1 MLDSG
6 APGHQ
11 ERALENSW
19 EETTMK
25 KLFGLLALI
34 AMLPVSAG
42 AENAGWK
49 QSWEETLAAARE
61 EGKVVVSGP
70 PSAELR
76 KALPAAFKARYGIA
90 IEYLGGR
97 STESAARMRAE
108 RQAGIYSIDVIFAGI
123 QSMAL
128 TFYREKMLQP
138 LKPALQLPEVLDGS
152 KWKKGKLWF
161 SDPDEQYILRLANT
175 VTTMFHINTS
185 QVKPG
190 EIRSVKDL
198 LNPKYKGKIAL
209 QDPTIPGSGSNQA
222 AHLYFQH
229 GEEFVKGLYVDQKP
243 MISRDTRQL
252 TDGLA
257 RGIYPISLGAE
268 DADVEK
274 LRKEGIPVSILEN
287 LSDLYPEI
295 SASFGQVAMI
305 DNAPHPNAA
314 KVFVNW
320 IASKEGNEVFNRA
333 MGTVPTRTDIVEDFV
348 PPEIIPKEGVQY
360 FDTYDW
366 EFTVTKKEQVRQRM
380 KELLSAR

>member
-1 MLDSG
+1 
-6 APGHQ
+6 
-11 ERALENSW
+11 
-19 EETTMK
+19 MK
-25 KLFGLLALI
+25 RLSALLALI
-34 AMLPVSAG
+34 ALLSTSAA

-49 QSWEETLAAARE
+49 QSWDETLAAARI

-70 PSAELR
+70 PSADLR
-76 KALPAAFKARYGIA
+76 KVLPAAFKARYGINL
-90 IEYLGGR
+90 EYFGGR
-97 STESAARMRAE
+97 STETATRMRAE
-108 RQAGIYSIDVIFAGI
+108 RQAGIYSTDAVLAGI

-128 TFYREKMLQP
+128 TFHREKMLQP

-161 SDPDEQYILRLANT
+161 ADPEEQYILRLANT

-185 QVKPG
+185 MVKPG
-190 EIRSVKDL
+190 DIRSVKDL
-198 LNPKYKGKIAL
+198 LDPKWKGRIAL

-229 GEEFVKGLYVDQKP
+229 GEDFVKKLYVDQKP
-243 MISRDTRQL
+243 MISRDTRQI

-257 RGIYPISLGAE
+257 RGAYPISLGAE

-274 LRKEGIPVSILEN
+274 LRKEGVPVSILETPP
-287 LSDLYPEI
+287 DLYNEI
-295 SASFGQVAMI
+295 SAAFGQIALI

-333 MGTVPTRTDIVEDFV
+333 MGTVPTRNDIVADFV
-348 PPEIIPKEGVQY
+348 PPEIIPKEGEKY

-380 KELLSAR
+380 KELLSAQ

>member
-1 MLDSG
+1 
-6 APGHQ
+6 
-11 ERALENSW
+11 
-19 EETTMK
+19 MK
-25 KLFGLLALI
+25 KLSALLTLI
-34 AMLPVSAG
+34 ALLPASAA

-49 QSWEETLAAARE
+49 QSWDETLAAARI

-70 PSAELR
+70 PSTELR
-76 KALPAAFKARYGIA
+76 KALPAAFKARYGINL
-90 IEYLGGR
+90 EYAGGR
-97 STESAARMRAE
+97 STESATRMRAE

-128 TFYREKMLQP
+128 TFHREKMLQP
-138 LKPALQLPEVLDGS
+138 LKPALQLPEVVDGS

-161 SDPDEQYILRLANT
+161 ADPEEQYILRLANT

-185 QVKPG
+185 MVKPG
-190 EIRSVKDL
+190 DIRSVKDL
-198 LNPKYKGKIAL
+198 LDPKWKGRIAL

-229 GEEFVKGLYVDQKP
+229 GEDFVKKLYVDQKP
-243 MISRDTRQL
+243 MISRDTRQI

-257 RGIYPISLGAE
+257 RGAYPIALGAE

-274 LRKEGIPVSILEN
+274 LRAEGVPVSILEN
-287 LSDLYPEI
+287 LPDLYSEI
-295 SASFGQVAMI
+295 SASFGQVAII

-320 IASKEGNEVFNRA
+320 IASKEGNEIFNRA
-333 MGTVPTRTDIVEDFV
+333 MGTVPTRNDIVEDFV

>member
-1 MLDSG
+1 
-6 APGHQ
+6 
-11 ERALENSW
+11 
-19 EETTMK
+19 MK
-25 KLFGLLALI
+25 TLFGLLALI
-34 AMLPVSAG
+34 ALLPVSAG
-42 AENAGWK
+42 AENPGWK

-76 KALPAAFKARYGIA
+76 NVLPAAFKARYGIA

-97 STESAARMRAE
+97 NTETAARMRAE
-108 RQAGIYSIDVIFAGI
+108 RQAGIYSIDVVFAGI

-128 TFYREKMLQP
+128 TYHRGKMLQP

-161 SDPDEQYILRLANT
+161 ADPEEQYILRLANT
-175 VTTMFHINTS
+175 VTTMFHINTG

-190 EIRSVKDL
+190 DIRSVKDL
-198 LNPKYKGKIAL
+198 LNPKWKGKIAL

-243 MISRDTRQL
+243 MISRDTRQI

-257 RGIYPISLGAE
+257 RGVYPISLGAE

-274 LRKEGIPVSILEN
+274 LRKEGVPVAILEN
-287 LSDLYPEI
+287 LPDLYSEI

-333 MGTVPTRTDIVEDFV
+333 MGTASTRNDIDESFL

-366 EFTVTKKEQVRQRM
+366 EFTVTKKEQVRARM

>member
-1 MLDSG
+1 
-6 APGHQ
+6 
-11 ERALENSW
+11 
-19 EETTMK
+19 MK
-25 KLFGLLALI
+25 KVFGLLALI
-34 AMLPVSAG
+34 TLLPVSAA

-49 QSWEETLAAARE
+49 QSWEETLVAARQ

-70 PSAELR
+70 PSTELR
-76 KALPAAFKARYGIA
+76 KALPAAFKARYGIN

-108 RQAGIYSIDVIFAGI
+108 RQAGIYSIDVVFAGI

-128 TFYREKMLQP
+128 TFHREKMLQP

-161 SDPDEQYILRLANT
+161 ADPEEQYILRLANT
-175 VTTMFHINTS
+175 VTTMFHINTAE
-185 QVKPG
+185 VKPG
-190 EIRSVKDL
+190 DIRSVKDML
-198 LNPKYKGKIAL
+198 DPKWKGKIAL

-222 AHLYFQH
+222 AHLYYQH
-229 GEEFVKGLYVDQKP
+229 GEDFVKRLYVDQKP
-243 MISRDTRQL
+243 MISRDTRQI

-257 RGIYPISLGAE
+257 RGTYPISLGAE

-274 LRKEGIPVSILEN
+274 LRKEGVPVAILEN
-287 LSDLYPEI
+287 LPDLYSEI
-295 SASFGQVAMI
+295 SASFGQIALI

-333 MGTVPTRTDIVEDFV
+333 MGTVPTRNDIVEDFV
-348 PPEIIPKEGVQY
+348 PPEIVPKEGVQY

>member
-1 MLDSG
+1 
-6 APGHQ
+6 
-11 ERALENSW
+11 
-19 EETTMK
+19 MK

-366 EFTVTKKEQVRQRM
+366 EFTTVKKAKVRQRM
-380 KELLSAR
+380 KDLLQAR